1 MKIFLS
7 YRRDDTGG
15 RAGRLFDVLVARF
28 GARNVFQDVTTVAP
42 GRDFAAQ
49 VDAAVT
55 ESDAVLVV
63 IGPSWLGTTDQG
75 GRRIDLPDDFVRREV
90 SMALAT
96 EIPVVPVLVGGAS
109 LPLAE
114 ELPEELATLRLRQA
128 VTLRDASW
136 HQDVDDLVRRLE
148 GEQPIGTTRRRW
160 PLFAAAG
167 VAVVIGAVVV
177 AVLARD
183 GDDGES
189 SDQPPPC
196 QTDDTWTPIELADD
210 PTHVVTDEL
219 ETIEFEA
226 VGAVYQLDGSGGADV
241 VLEVVGTNHSEPQP
255 DVTYDGGVH
264 YGLGW
269 IRGIVV
275 DGIVQSDVRCWGP
288 IVGDPQLQPTQR
300 AIATMGFHSEID
312 PTGKALA
319 LQLSDFGGLDIG
331 VAS

>member
-55 ESDAVLVV
+55 GSDAVLVV
-63 IGPSWLGTTDQG
+63 IGPRWLGTTDQG

-90 SMALAT
+90 AMALTT
-96 EIPVVPVLVGGAS
+96 EIPVVPVLVDGAS
-109 LPLAE
+109 LPSAE
-114 ELPEELATLRLRQA
+114 ELPEELEPLRLRQA

-148 GEQPIGTTRRRW
+148 GEQPLGATRRRW

-167 VAVVIGAVVV
+167 VAVVIGAGVV
-177 AVLARD
+177 ALLLSG
-183 GDDGES
+183 GDDGDSE
-189 SDQPPPC
+189 DQPPPC

-210 PTHVVTDEL
+210 RIHAVTDGL

-226 VGAVYQLDGSGGADV
+226 VGAAYQLDGSGGADI
-241 VLEVVGTNHSEPQP
+241 VLEVAGTNHSEPQP
-255 DVTYDGGVH
+255 DVTDDGGA
-264 YGLGW
+264 YFGSGW
-269 IRGIVV
+269 IQGLVV
-275 DGIVQSDVRCWGP
+275 DSVVQSEMRCWGP
-288 IVGDPQLQPTQR
+288 VVGDQQLQPTQR
-300 AIATMGFHSEID
+300 AIVTMGFHSEID
-312 PTGKALA
+312 PTGAALA
-319 LQLSDFGGLDIG
+319 LQLSDLGALDIG
-331 VAS
+331 VAP